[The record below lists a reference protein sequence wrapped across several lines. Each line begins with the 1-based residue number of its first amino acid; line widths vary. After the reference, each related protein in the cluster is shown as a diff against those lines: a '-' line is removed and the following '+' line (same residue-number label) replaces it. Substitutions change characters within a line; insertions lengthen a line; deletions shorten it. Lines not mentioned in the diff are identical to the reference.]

1 MYLDYFSLKRHPF
14 RITPDPSLFFPG
26 GAHGRGVVLDALV
39 YAITTGEGILK
50 VVGEVGSGK
59 TMLCRMLEERLP
71 GSVEI
76 VYLANPNLSARD
88 IIYAIA
94 FELKLEVDAN
104 TDRLIVMQKLQ
115 NYLLQRHSAGA
126 NVVVFIEEAQ
136 GMPLETLEEVRLLSN
151 LETHRHKLM
160 QIVLFGQ
167 PELDRKLQ
175 DKSIRQLRERITH
188 SFNLEPLTLNEVREY
203 LHFRLQTAGCPWP
216 QLFSPKSEQMLASA
230 SEGLT
235 RRINILADKALLAS
249 YADPATRPEPRS
261 SSGEILPMVLPRHVK
276 TAIADCAYGS
286 KSFAKYLPYS
296 GYAVALVAL
305 SLLVFVL
312 VKYVWVSE
320 PDDLDVATSEVAG
333 LATGAAGES
342 PSAEPGTAI
351 STMATSLADAQV
363 SVAENLL
370 TQPAAVP
377 DEVAIQDIGAA
388 DPLSAEVADLFVQPA
403 GETRNPVVREEPQ
416 SDGFAADAGITTEAG
431 RVTGNTP
438 ATILIAS
445 DRASSIEETVPV
457 NDAFEEGLPD
467 KADAYPAT
475 APQSATSADA
485 ASQSKVPYTFTGLAA
500 TRSEPSAEWLAGL
513 ANKVG
518 YTIQMFSVLTRQPER
533 LQDFLVLLDTNA
545 MLDEVFLCVI
555 SGNDSR
561 AEQWLVLYNEF
572 SGVSEAQKRIESFP
586 ANISQYAPYTR
597 NLNDI
602 ECAN

>member
-71 GSVEI
+71 DSVEI

-94 FELKLEVDAN
+94 FELKLDVDAS

-126 NVVVFIEEAQ
+126 SVVVFIEEAQ

-216 QLFSPKSEQMLASA
+216 QLFSPKSEQMLARA

-249 YADPATRPEPRS
+249 YADPATRPDARS

-312 VKYVWVSE
+312 VKYVWIGE
-320 PDDLDVATSEVAG
+320 PDDKNAATGGVAT
-333 LATGAAGES
+333 LATGTATESSSREPGPDGSTRTATLAGAQISTAEN
-342 PSAEPGTAI
+342 PLAEPAATLDETASRNNGTAEP
-351 STMATSLADAQV
+351 LGPRDAD
-363 SVAENLL
+363 
-370 TQPAAVP
+370 
-377 DEVAIQDIGAA
+377 
-388 DPLSAEVADLFVQPA
+388 LSADPA
-403 GETRNPVVREEPQ
+403 GENENPVVMGEPQ
-416 SDGFAADAGITTEAG
+416 RVAFAADAGVRAAVSQPTDNTSATIVIANEEASIEHTSPVSETLAEPSPDTTEAFP
-431 RVTGNTP
+431 VTASDP
-438 ATILIAS
+438 ATTPEVDTRPAS
-445 DRASSIEETVPV
+445 H
-457 NDAFEEGLPD
+457 
-467 KADAYPAT
+467 
-475 APQSATSADA
+475 
-485 ASQSKVPYTFTGLAA
+485 YTFTGLAA
-500 TRSEPSAEWLAGL
+500 TRFQPSREWLAGL

-518 YTIQMFSVLTRQPER
+518 YTIQMFSVLTRQPEM
-533 LQDFLVLLDTNA
+533 LQEFLVLLDDNE
-545 MLDEVFLCVI
+545 MLDQVFLCVI

-572 SGVSEAQKRIESFP
+572 NGVSEAQKRIESFA
-586 ANISQYAPYTR
+586 ANISQYMPYAR

-602 ECAN
+602 EGAN